1 MNIRLLDILGEAG
14 RFRVVNA
21 EGVEQH
27 IGFAVTDDDNPEYVC
42 TEGDFRNVADDFNQS
57 LAQKVRDEF
66 PFIMFRNTGDDEM
79 EIVGVIVSASRE
91 YAVGFAHGSGANRVY
106 DLYEQKALRV

>member
-1 MNIRLLDILGEAG
+1 MNIRLLEILGQQG
-14 RFRVVNA
+14 SFKVVNA
-21 EGVEQH
+21 EGVEQR
-27 IGFAVTDDDNPEYVC
+27 IGFAVVDDDNPEYVC

-66 PFIMFRNTGDDEM
+66 PFIMFRNTGDDEL

-91 YAVGFAHGSGANRVY
+91 YAVGFAHGAGVHQVF
-106 DLYEQKALRV
+106 DLYEQKVLRV